1 MPLVISRKKGKVHY
15 VRSEEALAE
24 ILLEGSLSDHDWAIG
39 DRLVFEDGTESV
51 ILRSPDGTGHIW
63 GNPVRPAD
71 LADVRQAVGRPDPQ
85 TWQELFATYKGGPG
99 TIG

>member
-1 MPLVISRKKGKVHY
+1 VPLVISRKKAFVHF

-51 ILRSPDGTGHIW
+51 ILRNPDGTGHIW
-63 GNPVRPAD
+63 GNPVKPAN
-71 LADVRQAVGRPDPQ
+71 LADVGQAVGRPDPQ
-85 TWQELFATYKGGPG
+85 SWQELFASFKGSPG